1 MFRCSILLLW
11 IRGAGVR
18 FMSAWCLDSC
28 KEQTPFTKLRPNAYP
43 PMCDL
48 TNAAYSPLTIILQFY
63 SSILMASSEW
73 VAIFKHFANEES
85 NWQQYKHDVRRQ
97 IGQVIAEFHRR
108 HVYRF
113 GRWPFLLARLVD
125 HRLSNIELSK
135 TQKQFLSTR
144 RCCFDKGLTFRM
156 ISIFNIT
163 DVASLMAECVLAMLG
178 ALWWAAQ
185 ICTAAVECE
194 HARNRNLMHFLND
207 WAFFC
212 AKALHADSKSFLRNK
227 DERKGK
233 SLVSGKGCTTT
244 IGADGIASQKQPNQ
258 VHNNSAFKFVYDYKI

>member
-1 MFRCSILLLW
+1 
-11 IRGAGVR
+11 
-18 FMSAWCLDSC
+18 
-28 KEQTPFTKLRPNAYP
+28 
-43 PMCDL
+43 
-48 TNAAYSPLTIILQFY
+48 
-63 SSILMASSEW
+63 
-73 VAIFKHFANEES
+73 
-85 NWQQYKHDVRRQ
+85 
-97 IGQVIAEFHRR
+97 
-108 HVYRF
+108 
-113 GRWPFLLARLVD
+113 
-125 HRLSNIELSK
+125 
-135 TQKQFLSTR
+135 
-144 RCCFDKGLTFRM
+144 M

-227 DERKGK
+227 DERKSK

-244 IGADGIASQKQPNQ
+244 IGADGIASQKKPNQ